1 MKINEIHYS
10 SEFRDQ
16 FTALPL
22 EIKKKAIKAEKLF
35 SINPF
40 YPSLRLHKLRG
51 KLQHF
56 WSISIDYKYRI
67 IFQILDDGVVLFFTV
82 GLHAIYDQ

>member
-1 MKINEIHYS
+1 MQIKEIHYNS
-10 SEFRDQ
+10 DFISQ
-16 FTALPL
+16 FNLLPW
-22 EIKKKAIKAEKLF
+22 EIKKKAIKAENLF
-35 SINPF
+35 KANPF

-51 KLQHF
+51 KLKDF

-67 IFQILDDGVVLFFTV
+67 IFRILNDGVVVFFTV